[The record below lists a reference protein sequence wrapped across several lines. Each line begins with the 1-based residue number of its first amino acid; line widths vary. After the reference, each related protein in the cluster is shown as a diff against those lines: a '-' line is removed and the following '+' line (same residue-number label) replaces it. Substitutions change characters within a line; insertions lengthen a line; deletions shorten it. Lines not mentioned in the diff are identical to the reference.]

1 MQGKGGI
8 QRKIIHFTCK
18 IKTLFAYLEKLLYLC
33 ADFWKKCT
41 SFVRF
46 GQENRITYRKPSKQ
60 SMTHEQFTQIYLPFS
75 GKMYA
80 LAYNLLRNRDEARD
94 CVQDVYSELWVKR
107 DTIEPD
113 KPPLPFVLTM
123 VRNNC
128 LDRLKSRS
136 AQADDETLETLL
148 DHNTENQIEA
158 ASDLNAVI
166 QLIDKLPSDQQIILR
181 LRTIDGLEIEQIQ
194 ELTHFSRENIYTLLS
209 RARKTLKEL
218 TAKL

>member
-1 MQGKGGI
+1 MG
-8 QRKIIHFTCK
+8 R
-18 IKTLFAYLEKLLYLC
+18 
-33 ADFWKKCT
+33 CT
-41 SFVRF
+41 R
-46 GQENRITYRKPSKQ
+46 
-60 SMTHEQFTQIYLPFS
+60 
-75 GKMYA
+75 
-80 LAYNLLRNRDEARD
+80 LRNFLHDCNAVRD
-94 CVQDVYSELWVKR
+94 CVQDVYAELWNKR

-113 KPPLPFVLTM
+113 KPPLPYVLTM

>member
-1 MQGKGGI
+1 
-8 QRKIIHFTCK
+8 
-18 IKTLFAYLEKLLYLC
+18 
-33 ADFWKKCT
+33 
-41 SFVRF
+41 
-46 GQENRITYRKPSKQ
+46 
-60 SMTHEQFTQIYLPFS
+60 MTHEQFTQIHLPFS
-75 GKMYA
+75 GRMYA

-94 CVQDVYSELWVKR
+94 CVQDVYAELWNKR

-128 LDRLKSRS
+128 LDRLKARSRE
-136 AQADDETLETLL
+136 ADEESLETLL
-148 DHNTENQIEA
+148 YHNTENQIDA
-158 ASDLNAVI
+158 ASDLNAVLQMI
-166 QLIDKLPSDQQIILR
+166 GKLPPDPKTVLR
-181 LRTIDGLEIEQIQ
+181 LRTSDGLEIEQIQ

>member
-1 MQGKGGI
+1 
-8 QRKIIHFTCK
+8 
-18 IKTLFAYLEKLLYLC
+18 
-33 ADFWKKCT
+33 
-41 SFVRF
+41 
-46 GQENRITYRKPSKQ
+46 
-60 SMTHEQFTQIYLPFS
+60 MTHEQFTQIYLPYS

-94 CVQDVYSELWVKR
+94 CLQDVYAELWNKR

-113 KPPLPFVLTM
+113 KPPLALALTM

-136 AQADDETLETLL
+136 TKADDEILETLL

>member
-1 MQGKGGI
+1 
-8 QRKIIHFTCK
+8 
-18 IKTLFAYLEKLLYLC
+18 
-33 ADFWKKCT
+33 
-41 SFVRF
+41 
-46 GQENRITYRKPSKQ
+46 
-60 SMTHEQFTQIYLPFS
+60 MTHEQFTQIYLPFS

-94 CVQDVYSELWVKR
+94 CVQDAYAELWNKR

-113 KPPLPFVLTM
+113 KPPLALVLTM

-136 AQADDETLETLL
+136 TKADDEILETLL
-148 DHNTENQIEA
+148 DHNTENQIDA

-166 QLIDKLPSDQQIILR
+166 QLIDKLPHDQQLVLR
-181 LRTIDGLEIEQIQ
+181 LRTIDGLEMEQIQ

>member
-1 MQGKGGI
+1 
-8 QRKIIHFTCK
+8 
-18 IKTLFAYLEKLLYLC
+18 
-33 ADFWKKCT
+33 
-41 SFVRF
+41 
-46 GQENRITYRKPSKQ
+46 
-60 SMTHEQFTQIYLPFS
+60 MTHEQFTQIYLPFS

-94 CVQDVYSELWVKR
+94 CVQDAYAELWNKR

-113 KPPLPFVLTM
+113 KPPLALVLTM

-128 LDRLKSRS
+128 LDRLKTRS
-136 AQADDETLETLL
+136 TKADDEILETLL
-148 DHNTENQIEA
+148 DHNTENQIDA

-166 QLIDKLPSDQQIILR
+166 QLFDKLPRDQQLVLR

-209 RARKTLKEL
+209 RARKSLKEL

>member
-1 MQGKGGI
+1 
-8 QRKIIHFTCK
+8 
-18 IKTLFAYLEKLLYLC
+18 
-33 ADFWKKCT
+33 
-41 SFVRF
+41 
-46 GQENRITYRKPSKQ
+46 
-60 SMTHEQFTQIYLPFS
+60 MTHEQFTQIYLPFS

-94 CVQDVYSELWVKR
+94 CVQDAYAELWNKR
-107 DTIEPD
+107 DTIDPD
-113 KPPLPFVLTM
+113 KPPLALVLTM

-128 LDRLKSRS
+128 LDRLKTRS
-136 AQADDETLETLL
+136 TKADDEILETLL
-148 DHNTENQIEA
+148 DHNTENQIDA

-166 QLIDKLPSDQQIILR
+166 QLIDKLPRDQQLVLR

-209 RARKTLKEL
+209 RARKSLKEL

>member
-1 MQGKGGI
+1 
-8 QRKIIHFTCK
+8 
-18 IKTLFAYLEKLLYLC
+18 
-33 ADFWKKCT
+33 
-41 SFVRF
+41 
-46 GQENRITYRKPSKQ
+46 
-60 SMTHEQFTQIYLPFS
+60 MTHEQFTQIYLPYS

-80 LAYNLLRNRDEARD
+80 LAYNLLRNCDEARD
-94 CVQDVYSELWVKR
+94 CVQDAYAELWNKR

-113 KPPLPFVLTM
+113 KPPLALVLTM

-136 AQADDETLETLL
+136 TKADDEILETLL
-148 DHNTENQIEA
+148 DHNTENQIDA

-166 QLIDKLPSDQQIILR
+166 QLIDKLPHDQQLVLR

-209 RARKTLKEL
+209 RARKSLKEL

>member
-1 MQGKGGI
+1 
-8 QRKIIHFTCK
+8 
-18 IKTLFAYLEKLLYLC
+18 
-33 ADFWKKCT
+33 
-41 SFVRF
+41 
-46 GQENRITYRKPSKQ
+46 
-60 SMTHEQFTQIYLPFS
+60 MTHEQFTQIYLPFS

-94 CVQDVYSELWVKR
+94 CVQDAYAELWNKR

-113 KPPLPFVLTM
+113 KSPLALVLTM

-128 LDRLKSRS
+128 LDRLKNRS
-136 AQADDETLETLL
+136 TKADDEILETLL
-148 DHNTENQIEA
+148 DHNTENQIDA

-166 QLIDKLPSDQQIILR
+166 QLIDKLPHDQQLVLR

-194 ELTHFSRENIYTLLS
+194 ELTHFSHENIYTLLS
-209 RARKTLKEL
+209 RARKSLKEL

>member
-1 MQGKGGI
+1 
-8 QRKIIHFTCK
+8 
-18 IKTLFAYLEKLLYLC
+18 
-33 ADFWKKCT
+33 
-41 SFVRF
+41 
-46 GQENRITYRKPSKQ
+46 
-60 SMTHEQFTQIYLPFS
+60 MTHEQFLAHKEHDKFTQIYLPFS

-94 CVQDVYSELWVKR
+94 CVQDAYAELWNKR

-113 KPPLPFVLTM
+113 KPPLALVLTM

-128 LDRLKSRS
+128 LDRLKTRS
-136 AQADDETLETLL
+136 TKADDEILETLL
-148 DHNTENQIEA
+148 DHNTENQIDA

-166 QLIDKLPSDQQIILR
+166 QLLDKLPRDQQLVLR

-209 RARKTLKEL
+209 RARKSLKEL

>member
-1 MQGKGGI
+1 
-8 QRKIIHFTCK
+8 
-18 IKTLFAYLEKLLYLC
+18 
-33 ADFWKKCT
+33 
-41 SFVRF
+41 
-46 GQENRITYRKPSKQ
+46 
-60 SMTHEQFTQIYLPFS
+60 MTHEQFTQIYLPFS

-94 CVQDVYSELWVKR
+94 CVQDVYAELWNKR
-107 DTIEPD
+107 DTIKPD
-113 KPPLPFVLTM
+113 KPPLPLVITM

-136 AQADDETLETLL
+136 TQADDETLETLL

-166 QLIDKLPSDQQIILR
+166 QLIDKLPCDQQIIIR

>member
-1 MQGKGGI
+1 
-8 QRKIIHFTCK
+8 
-18 IKTLFAYLEKLLYLC
+18 
-33 ADFWKKCT
+33 
-41 SFVRF
+41 
-46 GQENRITYRKPSKQ
+46 
-60 SMTHEQFTQIYLPFS
+60 MTHEQFTQIYLPFS

-94 CVQDVYSELWVKR
+94 CVQDAYAELWNKR

-113 KPPLPFVLTM
+113 KQPLALVLTM

-128 LDRLKSRS
+128 LDRLKTRS
-136 AQADDETLETLL
+136 TKADDEILETLL
-148 DHNTENQIEA
+148 DHNTENQIDA

-166 QLIDKLPSDQQIILR
+166 QLIDKLPRDQQLVLR
-181 LRTIDGLEIEQIQ
+181 LRTIDGLEIEQIP

-209 RARKTLKEL
+209 RARKSLKEL

>member
-1 MQGKGGI
+1 
-8 QRKIIHFTCK
+8 
-18 IKTLFAYLEKLLYLC
+18 
-33 ADFWKKCT
+33 
-41 SFVRF
+41 
-46 GQENRITYRKPSKQ
+46 
-60 SMTHEQFTQIYLPFS
+60 MTHEQFLAPMGHDYFTQIYLPFS

-94 CVQDVYSELWVKR
+94 CVQDVYSELWSKR

-113 KPPLPFVLTM
+113 KPPLALVLTM

-136 AQADDETLETLL
+136 TQADDETLETLL

-209 RARKTLKEL
+209 RARKSLKEL

>member
-1 MQGKGGI
+1 
-8 QRKIIHFTCK
+8 
-18 IKTLFAYLEKLLYLC
+18 
-33 ADFWKKCT
+33 
-41 SFVRF
+41 
-46 GQENRITYRKPSKQ
+46 
-60 SMTHEQFTQIYLPFS
+60 MTHEQFTQIYLPYS

-94 CVQDVYSELWVKR
+94 CLQDVYAELWNKR

-113 KPPLPFVLTM
+113 KPPLALALTM

-136 AQADDETLETLL
+136 TKADDEILETLL

-166 QLIDKLPSDQQIILR
+166 QLIDKLPSDQQVILR

>member
-1 MQGKGGI
+1 
-8 QRKIIHFTCK
+8 
-18 IKTLFAYLEKLLYLC
+18 
-33 ADFWKKCT
+33 
-41 SFVRF
+41 
-46 GQENRITYRKPSKQ
+46 
-60 SMTHEQFTQIYLPFS
+60 MTHEQFTQIYLPFS

-94 CVQDVYSELWVKR
+94 CVQDAYVELWNKR

-113 KPPLPFVLTM
+113 KPPLALVLTM

-136 AQADDETLETLL
+136 TKADDEILETLL
-148 DHNTENQIEA
+148 DHNTENQIDA

-166 QLIDKLPSDQQIILR
+166 QLIDKLPRDQQLVLR

-209 RARKTLKEL
+209 RARKSLKEL

>member
-1 MQGKGGI
+1 
-8 QRKIIHFTCK
+8 
-18 IKTLFAYLEKLLYLC
+18 
-33 ADFWKKCT
+33 
-41 SFVRF
+41 
-46 GQENRITYRKPSKQ
+46 
-60 SMTHEQFTQIYLPFS
+60 MTHEQFTQIYLPFS

-94 CVQDVYSELWVKR
+94 CVQDVYAELWNKR

-128 LDRLKSRS
+128 LDRLK
-136 AQADDETLETLL
+136 TLETLL

-181 LRTIDGLEIEQIQ
+181 LRTIDGLEIDQIQ

>member
-1 MQGKGGI
+1 
-8 QRKIIHFTCK
+8 
-18 IKTLFAYLEKLLYLC
+18 
-33 ADFWKKCT
+33 
-41 SFVRF
+41 
-46 GQENRITYRKPSKQ
+46 
-60 SMTHEQFTQIYLPFS
+60 MTHEQFTQIYLPFS

-94 CVQDVYSELWVKR
+94 CVQDVYAELWNKR

-113 KPPLPFVLTM
+113 KPPLALVLTI

-128 LDRLKSRS
+128 LDRLKTRS
-136 AQADDETLETLL
+136 TKADDEILETLL
-148 DHNTENQIEA
+148 DHNTENQIDA

-166 QLIDKLPSDQQIILR
+166 QLIDKLPRDQQLVLR

-209 RARKTLKEL
+209 RARKSLKEL

>member
-1 MQGKGGI
+1 MA
-8 QRKIIHFTCK
+8 
-18 IKTLFAYLEKLLYLC
+18 L
-33 ADFWKKCT
+33 
-41 SFVRF
+41 
-46 GQENRITYRKPSKQ
+46 
-60 SMTHEQFTQIYLPFS
+60 MTHEQFTQIYLPFS

-80 LAYNLLRNRDEARD
+80 LAYNLLRNCDEARD
-94 CVQDVYSELWVKR
+94 CVQDAYIELWNKR

-113 KPPLPFVLTM
+113 KPPLALVLTM

-128 LDRLKSRS
+128 LDRLKNRS
-136 AQADDETLETLL
+136 TKADDEILETLL

-166 QLIDKLPSDQQIILR
+166 QLIDKLPSDQQIIIR

>member
-1 MQGKGGI
+1 
-8 QRKIIHFTCK
+8 
-18 IKTLFAYLEKLLYLC
+18 
-33 ADFWKKCT
+33 
-41 SFVRF
+41 
-46 GQENRITYRKPSKQ
+46 
-60 SMTHEQFTQIYLPFS
+60 MTHEQFTQIYLPFS

-94 CVQDVYSELWVKR
+94 CVQDVYAELWNKR

-113 KPPLPFVLTM
+113 KPPLALVLTM

-136 AQADDETLETLL
+136 TKADDDILETLL
-148 DHNTENQIEA
+148 DHNTENQIDA

-166 QLIDKLPSDQQIILR
+166 QLIDKLPHDQQLVLR
-181 LRTIDGLEIEQIQ
+181 LRTIDGLEMEQIQ

-209 RARKTLKEL
+209 RARKSLKEL

>member
-1 MQGKGGI
+1 MV
-8 QRKIIHFTCK
+8 RK
-18 IKTLFAYLEKLLYLC
+18 
-33 ADFWKKCT
+33 
-41 SFVRF
+41 
-46 GQENRITYRKPSKQ
+46 
-60 SMTHEQFTQIYLPFS
+60 
-75 GKMYA
+75 
-80 LAYNLLRNRDEARD
+80 RDEERD
-94 CVQDVYSELWVKR
+94 CDQAEYSELWIKR

-128 LDRLKSRS
+128 LDRLKARNTEPS
-136 AQADDETLETLL
+136 DEFIETLL

>member
-1 MQGKGGI
+1 
-8 QRKIIHFTCK
+8 
-18 IKTLFAYLEKLLYLC
+18 
-33 ADFWKKCT
+33 
-41 SFVRF
+41 
-46 GQENRITYRKPSKQ
+46 
-60 SMTHEQFTQIYLPFS
+60 MTHEQFTQIYLPFS

-94 CVQDVYSELWVKR
+94 CVQDAYAELWNKR

-113 KPPLPFVLTM
+113 KPPLALVLTM

-128 LDRLKSRS
+128 LDRLKTRNTK
-136 AQADDETLETLL
+136 ADDEILETLL
-148 DHNTENQIEA
+148 DHNTENQIDA

-166 QLIDKLPSDQQIILR
+166 QLIDKLPRDQQLVLR

-209 RARKTLKEL
+209 RARKSLKEL

>member
-1 MQGKGGI
+1 
-8 QRKIIHFTCK
+8 
-18 IKTLFAYLEKLLYLC
+18 
-33 ADFWKKCT
+33 
-41 SFVRF
+41 
-46 GQENRITYRKPSKQ
+46 
-60 SMTHEQFTQIYLPFS
+60 MTHEQFTQIYLPFS

-94 CVQDVYSELWVKR
+94 CVQDVYSELWIKR

-128 LDRLKSRS
+128 LDRLKY
-136 AQADDETLETLL
+136 
-148 DHNTENQIEA
+148 TENQIEA

-166 QLIDKLPSDQQIILR
+166 QLIDKLPSNQQIIIR

>member
-1 MQGKGGI
+1 
-8 QRKIIHFTCK
+8 
-18 IKTLFAYLEKLLYLC
+18 
-33 ADFWKKCT
+33 
-41 SFVRF
+41 
-46 GQENRITYRKPSKQ
+46 
-60 SMTHEQFTQIYLPFS
+60 MTHEQFTQIYLPFS

-94 CVQDVYSELWVKR
+94 CVQDVYAELWIKR

-128 LDRLKSRS
+128 LDRLKSIS

-166 QLIDKLPSDQQIILR
+166 QLQQIILR

-209 RARKTLKEL
+209 RARKTLREKTASLKEIIVP
-218 TAKL
+218 KG